1 MKILFT
7 VFNGFNNTAKV
18 IIEKIN
24 NSYKEIDNQ
33 LADINMKDHKL
44 IMRKYLHVVMLEN
57 GLPKKKEI
65 K

>member
-7 VFNGFNNTAKV
+7 GFKGFNNTSKV

-44 IMRKYLHVVMLEN
+44 IVRKYLHVVMLEN